1 MGASTMDT
9 HSPSNIANSA
19 RIATLR
25 ASGLL
30 DSPREESYDRLTRL
44 AAATLH
50 APIAMMTLVD
60 TERQFY
66 KSSVGLPE
74 PWASGRESPLGTT
87 PCGQVVVSGTPL
99 VVEDIRADPIARAVP
114 AMTEMGIV
122 AYAGVPLRTV
132 EGEVIGAFCSAD
144 RSPHPWN
151 SSDVALLEELGAAA
165 MHEME
170 MHGALRAAARE
181 ATRGEGAEGEVDLTR
196 PQAIVEASPV
206 AIGVLQ
212 DGLFRFASRALAAM
226 LGYGEAERL
235 AGMSIFDLAAEP
247 ERSALRH
254 AFQRFLNRA
263 PDNRVHEFAG
273 VRRDGSAIELE
284 LRATRTDIAGRP
296 ALVAGLIDITER
308 KASERQLRRNAEQL
322 RALTENAWD
331 VVHMLTPDDV
341 ITYIS
346 PSVERVLGYK
356 PEEMVGQ
363 HSRDFVH
370 PDDLPLA
377 DQAFHED
384 ITRPGARRRLELRLR
399 HKDGSWREV
408 EVVGQVLTDPS
419 GAPVAIVNTHDV
431 TEQKFTDRELRRKS
445 ASVELLE
452 FVATAA
458 NGATSM
464 GDAILPCLERIC
476 KYHEWRAARLGLRDS
491 SGNIVSTD
499 TWYLS
504 DPERL
509 AAFRDV
515 TNARVFGPGVGLP
528 GSVLASGEPAW
539 VPDVT
544 EDLTFTRR
552 AEAIASGLRGGIAC
566 PLLVGTEVVGVLEFF
581 SDRVLAVD
589 EALMKILSHVG
600 TQLGRVVERERA
612 RDALLKSEG
621 RIRAIMELA
630 HDAFVATDMKG
641 LITEWNNQ
649 AEVIFGWTREEAIGR
664 SMADTIIPPRHRAA
678 HRRGVRQLLR
688 SRKNAQR
695 SRRLEIEALHRE
707 GHEFP
712 VELSI
717 SAIPINGG
725 FLIATFL
732 HDITARKQ
740 AEEKLRRSEE
750 RYDLVSRATSDIVW
764 DWDIASGVL
773 TWNNALQ
780 RTCRYQPDQIGTT
793 MEWWYNRIHPADRER
808 VVTGTHAVLNG
819 TREFWTDEYRF
830 RRGDGTYAT
839 VLARGHVVR
848 NDRGEAVR
856 MIGSAVDI
864 TERKL
869 EEQAQR
875 FIAQA
880 SVLLETSLDQEV
892 ILNSLARLAVPTL
905 ADYCLIDVLQETG
918 GLHRAAKAHV
928 DPSRETLLR
937 TTEAQSGDAGADREL
952 LYKVVRSRQ
961 PVLVRECSEAAL
973 ESLKLTPPHLE
984 TLRKLTTTS
993 FMVVPL
999 LTREQ
1004 VLGAITLGAGESG
1017 RHYDLL
1023 DLLTAEQLAQRA
1035 ARTIDNGRLYD
1046 HAKRAIRARDEVL
1059 AVVSHDLRN
1068 PLSTISL
1075 SASLLLDESTERRAE
1090 PSRFLGVIKR
1100 SADQANT
1107 MIKNL
1112 LDVSSI
1118 EAGHFSVNRSRED
1131 IAELMR
1137 QAHELLSP
1145 LAEKKSIHLDW
1156 EVPGEHLMA
1165 SADANQLHR
1174 VFSNLVGNAIKF
1186 TPEGGVVSVRA
1197 SVIDGDLQFSVS
1209 DNGPGIAAE
1218 ELPHVFDRFWQG
1230 RKGDRRGAGLGLSIV
1245 RGIVEAHGGRI
1256 WVESRLGSGTSFHF
1270 TVPMQR
1276 PLNEVE
1282 ADVSVV
1288 ALADAPESAHQESEP
1303 VRAPPESG
1311 RTPPARTDVA
1321 PAAE

>member
-1 MGASTMDT
+1 MDT
-9 HSPSNIANSA
+9 QSPSNIANSA

-25 ASGLL
+25 ATGLL
-30 DSPREESYDRLTRL
+30 DSPREESYDRLTRV
-44 AAATLH
+44 AATTLH
-50 APIAMMTLVD
+50 APIALMTLVD
-60 TERQFY
+60 GERQFY

-74 PWASGRESPLGTT
+74 PWASRRESPLGQTL
-87 PCGQVVVSGTPL
+87 CDRVVASGSSL
-99 VVEDIRADPIARAVP
+99 AVEDVREDPSVRENHALA
-114 AMTEMGIV
+114 ELGIV

-132 EGEVIGAFCSAD
+132 EGQVIGAFGAAD
-144 RSPHPWN
+144 RAPHRWEP
-151 SSDVALLEELGAAA
+151 SEVALLEELSAAA
-165 MHEME
+165 THEME
-170 MHGALRAAARE
+170 LHSALRLAARQAAASGE
-181 ATRGEGAEGEVDLTR
+181 ASGQGLDAIQPRV
-196 PQAIVEASPV
+196 IVETSPA
-206 AIGVLQ
+206 AIAVLH
-212 DGLFRFASRALAAM
+212 DGLFRYASHALGA
-226 LGYGEAERL
+226 LFGYAEAELLVGTSILDLVPESGRPALRGALERL
-235 AGMSIFDLAAEP
+235 LSAEP
-247 ERSALRH
+247 E
-254 AFQRFLNRA
+254 NG
-263 PDNRVHEFAG
+263 VHEFTG
-273 VRRDGSAIELE
+273 VRRDGSPVEIE
-284 LRATRTDIAGRP
+284 LRATRTDLAGRP
-296 ALVAGLIDITER
+296 ALVAALTDISER
-308 KASERQLRRNAEQL
+308 KTSETRLRRNAEQL

-341 ITYIS
+341 ILYIS
-346 PSVERVLGYK
+346 PSVERVLGYR
-356 PEEMVGQ
+356 PEELVGR

-370 PDDLPLA
+370 PDDLARA
-377 DQAFHED
+377 DEAFQQD
-384 ITRPGARRRLELRLR
+384 ITKPGTRRWLELRLR
-399 HKDGSWREV
+399 HKDGSWRDV
-408 EVVGQVLTDPS
+408 EVVAQVIADAAGS
-419 GAPVAIVNTHDV
+419 PVAIVNTHDA
-431 TEQKFTDRELRRKS
+431 TEQKRTDRELRRKS

-452 FVATAA
+452 FVAEAA
-458 NGATSM
+458 NAATSIEE
-464 GDAILPCLERIC
+464 AILPCLERIC
-476 KYHEWRAARLGLRDS
+476 KYHDWSAARVGLRDS

-499 TWYLS
+499 TWYVS
-504 DPERL
+504 DQERI
-509 AAFRDV
+509 APFRDV
-515 TNARVFGPGVGLP
+515 TNARVFEPGVGMP
-528 GSVLASGEPAW
+528 GSVLATGKPAW
-539 VPDVT
+539 VPDLT
-544 EDLTFTRR
+544 EDPTFTRR
-552 AEAIASGLRGGIAC
+552 EEAIASGIRSGIAC
-566 PLLVGTEVVGVLEFF
+566 PLLVGTEIVGVLEFF

-589 EALMKILSHVG
+589 EALMDILAHVG
-600 TQLGRVVERERA
+600 TQLGRVVERHQA
-612 RDALLKSEG
+612 REALLKSEE
-621 RIRAIMELA
+621 RIRAIMERA
-630 HDAFVATDMKG
+630 HDAFIGTDMNG
-641 LITEWNNQ
+641 IITEWNNQ
-649 AEVIFGWTREEAIGR
+649 AEAIFGWSREEAIGR
-664 SMADTIIPPRHRAA
+664 SMANTIIPPRHRAA
-678 HRRGVRQLLR
+678 HRRGIRQLLR
-688 SRKNAQR
+688 PRKNGQR

-764 DWDIASGVL
+764 DWNIATGVL

-780 RTCRYQPDQIGTT
+780 RTCRYQPEQIGST

-819 TREFWTDEYRF
+819 TREFWTDEYRL

-905 ADYCLIDVLQETG
+905 ADFCLIDVLQETG
-918 GLHRAAKAHV
+918 SLHRAAKAHV

-937 TTEAQSGDAGADREL
+937 ATVPQPGDADADREL
-952 LYKVVRSRQ
+952 IYKVIRSRQ
-961 PVLVRECSEAAL
+961 PVLVRDCSDAAL
-973 ESLKLTPPHLE
+973 EALKLTPSILA
-984 TLRKLTTTS
+984 TLRKLGATS
-993 FMVVPL
+993 FMIVPL

-1046 HAKRAIRARDEVL
+1046 NAQRAIRARDEVL

-1075 SASLLLDESTERRAE
+1075 SASLLLDESTERRE
-1090 PSRFLGVIKR
+1090 QPSRFLRVIKR
-1100 SADQANT
+1100 AADQANT

-1112 LDVSSI
+1112 LDISSI

-1137 QAHELLSP
+1137 QAHELLAP
-1145 LAEKKSIHLDW
+1145 LAERKSIHLEW
-1156 EVPGEHLMA
+1156 EVPDQHLIV

-1186 TPEGGVVSVRA
+1186 TPAGGVVSVRVEV
-1197 SVIDGDLQFSVS
+1197 SGDELRFSVS

-1218 ELPHVFDRFWQG
+1218 QLPHVFDRFWQG
-1230 RKGDRRGAGLGLSIV
+1230 RQGDRRGAGLGLSIV

-1256 WVESRLGSGTSFHF
+1256 WVESRLGNGTTFHF
-1270 TVPMQR
+1270 TVPLRHQ
-1276 PLNEVE
+1276 PDDHEVE
-1282 ADVSVV
+1282 VPTVARADVPGSEH
-1288 ALADAPESAHQESEP
+1288 PGSEP
-1303 VRAPPESG
+1303 VRAPPENG
-1311 RTPPARTDVA
+1311 RMPAARADAA
-1321 PAAE
+1321 PAGE

>member
-1 MGASTMDT
+1 MGAGNMDAQ
-9 HSPSNIANSA
+9 SPSNIANSA

-60 TERQFY
+60 ADRQYY

-74 PWASGRESPLGTT
+74 PWASGRESALGLT
-87 PCGQVVVSGTPL
+87 PCQQVVASGASV
-99 VVEDIRADPIARAVP
+99 VVEDLRDDRIARPNAE
-114 AMTEMGIV
+114 MSRMGIV
-122 AYAGVPLRTV
+122 AYAGVPLRTL
-132 EGEVIGAFCSAD
+132 EGQVIGAFSSAD
-144 RSPHPWN
+144 RAPHKW
-151 SSDVALLEELGAAA
+151 SRSDLALLEELGAAA
-165 MHEME
+165 MHEMDL
-170 MHGALRAAARE
+170 HGALRAAARE
-181 ATRGEGAEGEVDLTR
+181 AARGDASGAEAEPNR

-212 DGLFRFASRALAAM
+212 DGLFRFANRALALM
-226 LGYGEAERL
+226 LGYDEAERL
-235 AGMSIFDLAAEP
+235 AGMSLFDLAAEP
-247 ERSALRH
+247 GRPALRH
-254 AFQRFLNRA
+254 AVERVLTGA
-263 PDNRVHEFAG
+263 PDNPVHEFTG
-273 VRRDGSAIELE
+273 VRRDGSTIELE
-284 LRATRTDIAGRP
+284 LRATRTTIAGLP
-296 ALVAGLIDITER
+296 ALVAGLTDITER
-308 KASERQLRRNAEQL
+308 RTSETRLRRNAEQL

-331 VVHMLTPDDV
+331 VIHMLTPDDV

-356 PEEMVGQ
+356 PEEMVGH

-370 PDDLPLA
+370 PEDLPLA
-377 DQAFHED
+377 DAAFHED
-384 ITRPGARRRLELRLR
+384 ITRPGSRRWLELRLR

-408 EVVGQVLTDPS
+408 EVVGQVVTDAT
-419 GAPVAIVNTHDV
+419 GAPVAIVNTHDA
-431 TEQKFTDRELRRKS
+431 TEQKRTARELRRKT

-452 FVATAA
+452 FVAAAA
-458 NGATSM
+458 NAASSIEE
-464 GDAILPCLERIC
+464 AILPCLERIC
-476 KYHEWRAARLGLRDS
+476 QYHGWSAARVGLRDGA
-491 SGNIVSTD
+491 GNIVSAD
-499 TWYLS
+499 TWYVS
-504 DPERL
+504 DPGRI
-509 AAFRDV
+509 APFRQS
-515 TNARVFGPGVGLP
+515 TEAKVFAPGIGLP
-528 GSVLASGEPAW
+528 GSVVLSGKPAW

-544 EDLTFTRR
+544 DDPTFTRR
-552 AEAIASGLRGGIAC
+552 EEAIASGIRGGIAC
-566 PLLVGTEVVGVLEFF
+566 PLLIGTEIVGVLEFF

-589 EALMKILSHVG
+589 EPLIAILGHVG
-600 TQLGRVVERERA
+600 TQLGRVVERHQA
-612 RDALLKSEG
+612 REALLKSEG
-621 RIRAIMELA
+621 RIRAIVEGA

-641 LITEWNNQ
+641 IITEWNQQ
-649 AEVIFGWTREEAIGR
+649 AAAIFGWSRAEAIGR
-664 SMADTIIPPRHRAA
+664 PMVDTIIPPRYRTA
-678 HRRGVRQLLR
+678 HRRDIRQLVR
-688 SRKNAQR
+688 PRKQGPR
-695 SRRLEIEALHRE
+695 SRRFEIAALHRA

-725 FLIATFL
+725 FLIASFL

-780 RTCRYQPDQIGTT
+780 RTCRYQPDQIGST
-793 MEWWYNRIHPADRER
+793 MEWWYNHIHPADRER

-819 TREFWTDEYRF
+819 TREFWTDEYRL

-848 NDRGEAVR
+848 NERGEAVR
-856 MIGSAVDI
+856 MIGSAIDI

-880 SVLLETSLDQEV
+880 GVLLETSLDQDV
-892 ILNSLARLAVPTL
+892 ILNSLARLAIPTL
-905 ADYCLIDVLQETG
+905 ADFCLIDVLEESG
-918 GLHRAAKAHV
+918 GLYRAAKAHV
-928 DPSRETLLR
+928 DPSGEALLR
-937 TTEAQSGDAGADREL
+937 ASVPQPGDADADREL
-952 LYKVVRSRQ
+952 IYKVIRSRQ
-961 PVLVRECSEAAL
+961 PVLVRDCSETSLAT
-973 ESLKLTPPHLE
+973 LKLAPSLIE
-984 TLRKLTTTS
+984 TLRRLSATS
-993 FMVVPL
+993 FMIVPL

-1004 VLGAITLGAGESG
+1004 VFGAITLGAGESG

-1046 HAKRAIRARDEVL
+1046 HAQRAIRARDEVL

-1075 SASLLLDESTERRAE
+1075 SASLLLDERAGRRTE
-1090 PSRFLGVIKR
+1090 PSRLLGVIMR
-1100 SADQANT
+1100 SAEQANT

-1118 EAGHFSVNRSRED
+1118 EAGHFSVNRTRED
-1131 IAELMR
+1131 AVELMH
-1137 QAHELLSP
+1137 QAHELLAP
-1145 LAEKKSIHLDW
+1145 LAEQKSIRLEW
-1156 EVPGEHLMA
+1156 EMPDEHLIV

-1186 TPEGGVVSVRA
+1186 TREGGAVRVRA
-1197 SVIDGDLQFSVS
+1197 EARGAELQFSVS

-1218 ELPHVFDRFWQG
+1218 QLPHVFDRFWQA
-1230 RKGDRRGAGLGLSIV
+1230 RHGDRRGAGLGLSIV
-1245 RGIVEAHGGRI
+1245 RGIVEAHGGRV
-1256 WVESRLGSGTSFHF
+1256 WVESQLGTGTTFHF
-1270 TVPMQR
+1270 TVPLQR
-1276 PLNEVE
+1276 APDEREL
-1282 ADVSVV
+1282 APS
-1288 ALADAPESAHQESEP
+1288 AAAIADAPESARPENARARALPASAHTPP
-1303 VRAPPESG
+1303 VRAD
-1311 RTPPARTDVA
+1311 AA